1 MTIIQ
6 TDGLTKRYGDT
17 IAVNN
22 VSIHVNEGEIYGF
35 LGLNGAGKTTLIRLL
50 LGLIKSD
57 SGDCKLFGKSPKQA
71 TAIWNNVGY
80 LVETPHAYPNLSV
93 IENLE
98 VIYKLR
104 GLTDKTWISD
114 VIDRLQLTRYSH
126 IKEMNL
132 SLGNKQRLG
141 VAKALIHKPKL
152 LILDEPI
159 NGLDP
164 AGIFEIRELLKEL
177 AENHLTTIFLSSH
190 ILSEIAKL
198 TTRIGIIHNGSIIK
212 EVFSSELKNEIIKKL
227 KIDTNE
233 NERAVHLLQEKK
245 YNATILNGLIEVWD
259 NNAINKPEVIAT
271 LLVENKIPPK
281 MLNVHE
287 EDLENYF
294 LRTVKEHKR

>member
-6 TDGLTKRYGDT
+6 TEGLTKRYGDT
-17 IAVNN
+17 TAVDN
-22 VSIHVNEGEIYGF
+22 VSIHVEEGEIYGF

-50 LGLIKSD
+50 LGLIKPD
-57 SGDCKLFGKSPKQA
+57 QGNCKLFGQTPKRA
-71 TAIWNNVGY
+71 SSLWNDVGY

-104 GLTDKTWISD
+104 GLNDKTVID
-114 VIDRLQLTRYSH
+114 TIIDRLHLMRYKH
-126 IKEMNL
+126 TKEAHL

-141 VAKALIHKPKL
+141 LAKALMHKPAL

-164 AGIFEIRELLKEL
+164 AGIVEIRELLKEL
-177 AENHLTTIFLSSH
+177 AQNDHTTIFLSSH

-198 TTRIGIIHNGSIIK
+198 TTRIGIIHNGRIIR
-212 EVFSSELKNEIIKKL
+212 EMVSSELKYEIIKKL
-227 KIDTNE
+227 QIDTTD
-233 NERAVHLLQEKK
+233 NERAES
-245 YNATILNGLIEVWD
+245 ILKENNYSPRIVEGIIEIRD
-259 NNAINKPEVIAT
+259 PQGINHPEVIAA
-271 LLVENKIPPK
+271 LLVENKTPPK
-281 MLNVHE
+281 KLNVYE

-294 LRTVKEHKR
+294 LRTIKENI